1 MTLRIGLNGGGGH
14 DHIDDAIA
22 HARGAWEDGFSSYWL
37 SQIVGVDALTTF
49 ALIARE
55 VPDLELGVA
64 VVPTYPRHPTAL
76 AVQAQTVQQAAGG
89 RLVLGIGPSHA
100 RAVEGLWG
108 LDWSRPYSHTAEYF
122 EILRKLLDG
131 EAVAHQGELLTT
143 RGQLTATAPR
153 TPILVAGL
161 GPRMLALAGGR
172 ADGTVTWMCGR
183 KTLREHIVPRVNEA
197 AEAAGREP
205 PRIVAGLPFCVTDD
219 PERART
225 HAAEKLAM
233 YGSLPSYRAM
243 LDREGAAGPADICV
257 IGDEKQGGEALDDLE
272 DMGITDLR
280 ATELEPTP
288 EDRERTR
295 ALLRSRAADPK
306 P

>member
-1 MTLRIGLNGGGGH
+1 MSLRIGLNGGGGH
-14 DHIDDAIA
+14 DHVDAAIA
-22 HARGAWEDGFSSYWL
+22 HARSAHEDGFSSYWL
-37 SQIVGVDALTTF
+37 SQILGVDALTTI

-55 VPDLELGVA
+55 VPRLDLGVA

-76 AVQAQTVQQAAGG
+76 AVQAQTVQQVAGG

-100 RAVEGLWG
+100 RAVEGMWG
-108 LDWSRPYSHTAEYF
+108 LDWSRPYSHTAEYL
-122 EILRKLLDG
+122 EILRTLLDG
-131 EAVAHQGELLTT
+131 KQANHRGELLTA
-143 RGQLTATAPR
+143 RGQLSSSAAR
-153 TPILVAGL
+153 TTILVAGL
-161 GPRMLALAGGR
+161 GPRMLALAGGE

-183 KTLREHIVPRVNEA
+183 QTLREHIVPRVREA
-197 AEAAGREP
+197 AEAAGREA

-219 PERART
+219 PQRAHA

-233 YGSLPSYRAM
+233 YAGLPSYRAM

-257 IGDEKQGGEALDDLE
+257 IGSEEQVEEALDDLD
-272 DMGITDLR
+272 DMGVTDVR

-295 ALLRSRAADPK
+295 ALLRRRASA
-306 P
+306 